1 MSLHLGLLQHLEYKR
16 FRREVNVTLIDFL
29 PSGYRGAGRGG
40 RGRATYLF
48 FFQRYFTLVI
58 VYCLDIFKFKEAR
71 RLLWLP
77 DIRFYMK

>member
-16 FRREVNVTLIDFL
+16 FRREVNVNLIHFL

-40 RGRATYLF
+40 RGRATNL

-58 VYCLDIFKFKEAR
+58 VYFLDIFKFKEAR
-71 RLLWLP
+71 RLL
-77 DIRFYMK
+77 